1 MRLGDGERESRTG
14 DRDPGR
20 GETEGRGDR
29 ECARLGDRVRE
40 RSREMLRDGDRA
52 GDGLRE
58 GMLDG
63 IVTGLVL
70 EFKRRMK
77 APQLSCKAV
86 FVRAW
91 VEVASREAQARQG
104 AGSVVT

>member
-1 MRLGDGERESRTG
+1 MRLGDGERDSRTG

-20 GETEGRGDR
+20 GETEGRSDL

-40 RSREMLRDGDRA
+40 RSREMLRDGDRV
-52 GDGLRE
+52 GDWLRE

-70 EFKRRMK
+70 EFKRSMK
-77 APQLSCKAV
+77 GPQLSCKAV

-91 VEVASREAQARQG
+91 VEVASRDWKLKLKRG
-104 AGSVVT
+104 T

>member
-1 MRLGDGERESRTG
+1 LRLGDGEREFRTG

-20 GETEGRGDR
+20 GETEGRGDL
-29 ECARLGDRVRE
+29 ECARFGDRVRE

-58 GMLDG
+58 GMING

-70 EFKRRMK
+70 EFECRIKGL
-77 APQLSCKAV
+77 QLSCKAV
-86 FVRAW
+86 FVRA
-91 VEVASREAQARQG
+91 
-104 AGSVVT
+104 